1 MSIQKYWIMAVLCL
15 IIFDTAAQ
23 TENAGWLFISHN
35 QKINQ
40 KFNILADVQFRSSD
54 QVRDFSTLLLR
65 TALNYNFNKHHAV
78 AAGYAFLGKWEK
90 DDSGLKV
97 LNPENRIYQQYLFN
111 TDISRTEWS
120 LRFRLEERFI
130 TQESQTNFS
139 QRARFF
145 AAAQIPILANEE
157 FSRGLY
163 TGVQNELFLNVINKN
178 NVNGSI
184 FDQNR
189 SSVSL
194 GYRWSKKIDTEFGY
208 IFWTQKEEEDYAK
221 TNVWQLMITTSF

>member
-1 MSIQKYWIMAVLCL
+1 MAILCL
-15 IIFDTAAQ
+15 IAFHTAAQ
-23 TENAGWLFISHN
+23 TENTGWLFISHS

-40 KFNILADVQFRSSD
+40 KFDVLADVQFRSSD
-54 QVRDFSTLLLR
+54 QLSDFSALLLR

-78 AAGYAFLGKWEK
+78 AVGYAFLGKWEK
-90 DDSGLKV
+90 DDSDLKV

-111 TDISRTEWS
+111 TNTGLTEWS
-120 LRFRLEERFI
+120 LRFRLEQRLI

-145 AAAQIPILANEE
+145 VAAQIPLLANEE
-157 FSRGLY
+157 FSKGLY

-178 NVNGSI
+178 NVNGHTL
-184 FDQNR
+184 DQNR

-208 IFWTQKEEEDYAK
+208 MFWAQKEDKDYSK
-221 TNVWQLMITTSF
+221 TNIWQLMITTSF

>member
-1 MSIQKYWIMAVLCL
+1 MNLNKLWITVIPLL
-15 IIFDTAAQ
+15 IAFQTAAQ
-23 TENAGWLFISHN
+23 TENTGWLFISHS

-40 KFNILADVQFRSSD
+40 KFDILADVQLRSAD
-54 QVRDFSTLLLR
+54 QLNDFSALLLR
-65 TALNYNFNKHHAV
+65 AALNYNFNKHHAI
-78 AAGYAFLGKWEK
+78 ALGYTFLGKWEE
-90 DDSGLKV
+90 DDSGLNM
-97 LNPENRIYQQYLFN
+97 LNPENRIYQQYIFN
-111 TDISRTEWS
+111 ANTRRTEWM
-120 LRFRLEERFI
+120 LRFRLEQRFI
-130 TQESQTNFS
+130 TEEKQTNFS

-163 TGVQNELFLNVINKN
+163 TGVQNELFLTVINKN

-189 SSVSL
+189 SFISL
-194 GYRWSKKIDTEFGY
+194 GYRWNKKIDTEFGY
-208 IFWTQKEEEDYAK
+208 LLWAQKKEDNYAK

>member
-1 MSIQKYWIMAVLCL
+1 MSIRKCWVMAILCL
-15 IIFDTAAQ
+15 IAFHTAAQ
-23 TENAGWLFISHN
+23 TENTGWLFISHS

-40 KFNILADVQFRSSD
+40 KFDVLADVQFRSSD
-54 QVRDFSTLLLR
+54 QLSDFSALLLR

-78 AAGYAFLGKWEK
+78 AVGYAFLGKWEK
-90 DDSGLKV
+90 DDSDLKV

-111 TDISRTEWS
+111 TNTGLTEWS
-120 LRFRLEERFI
+120 LRFRLEQRLI

-145 AAAQIPILANEE
+145 VAAQIPLLANEE
-157 FSRGLY
+157 FSKGLY

-178 NVNGSI
+178 NVNGHTL
-184 FDQNR
+184 DQNR

-208 IFWTQKEEEDYAK
+208 MFWAQKEDKDYSK
-221 TNVWQLMITTSF
+221 TNIWQLMITTSF